1 MKKATYN
8 GTISQDVKNFDLA
21 NINAYDWFSQF
32 PKNVATKKE
41 SDLIKKLE
49 SVIKSSDAE
58 KNYTFSDDRFVLIA
72 TNLIRLVPKEKYD
85 FTISEYLIFYR
96 YIQVKYDKSIQGI
109 DNLIEFV
116 NQMIGFSAEGGA
128 LSDEQ
133 YQILSET
140 AESIELQALRMCPL
154 FIAEDI
160 EAAMKL
166 DSERVDMAGVEV
178 LEKPVEKDLID
189 EMEEDEEDEEIISML
204 NDEEDEQ
211 EEETEGEPSDISEWR
226 ETIAA
231 LQELIDEN
239 DSPESNDE
247 WQETIETLK
256 ELITDSGY
264 TFADGGMVD
273 EIRSEIEKQE
283 RKLNL
288 ASLPDSAKD
297 AIRKKISELKSRLE
311 KQEEKPKAE
320 AKEEK
325 GSMNDADIKG
335 EIEKQER
342 KLNLGSLPESAK
354 DAIRKKIEQLKGQLS
369 KEEKPAERKKKK
381 IIIPRK
387 DKNVPIVNE
396 PVSKTKGKVIDKL
409 EEIEEEE
416 VEVEEV
422 AMPKKR
428 GRKPKAKVEPAEP
441 KVPKKR
447 GRKPKPKTEPVEPKV
462 PQKRGRKP
470 KPRLSLSDFG
480 LGTKFNIND
489 FI

>member
-1 MKKATYN
+1 
-8 GTISQDVKNFDLA
+8 
-21 NINAYDWFSQF
+21 
-32 PKNVATKKE
+32 
-41 SDLIKKLE
+41 
-49 SVIKSSDAE
+49 
-58 KNYTFSDDRFVLIA
+58 
-72 TNLIRLVPKEKYD
+72 
-85 FTISEYLIFYR
+85 
-96 YIQVKYDKSIQGI
+96 
-109 DNLIEFV
+109 
-116 NQMIGFSAEGGA
+116 
-128 LSDEQ
+128 
-133 YQILSET
+133 
-140 AESIELQALRMCPL
+140 
-154 FIAEDI
+154 
-160 EAAMKL
+160 
-166 DSERVDMAGVEV
+166 
-178 LEKPVEKDLID
+178 
-189 EMEEDEEDEEIISML
+189 
-204 NDEEDEQ
+204 
-211 EEETEGEPSDISEWR
+211 
-226 ETIAA
+226 
-231 LQELIDEN
+231 
-239 DSPESNDE
+239 
-247 WQETIETLK
+247 
-256 ELITDSGY
+256 
-264 TFADGGMVD
+264 
-273 EIRSEIEKQE
+273 
-283 RKLNL
+283 L

-297 AIRKKISELKSRLE
+297 AIRKKIAELKGRLE
-311 KQEEKPKAE
+311 KEKPKAE

-325 GSMNDADIKG
+325 GSISDADIKG

-369 KEEKPAERKKKK
+369 QEEKPAERKKKK

-387 DKNVPIVNE
+387 DKSVPIVNE
-396 PVSKTKGKVIDKL
+396 PVSKTKGKVINKL